1 MNSYAPFN
9 KPVLHRPVELA
20 LSMVF
25 NFHHLKVDYD
35 NGRKWTRKPFDF
47 AELKQLLTRWAVRMQ
62 EGGGWNA
69 LFWNN
74 HDQPR
79 ALDRFGDVLNYRVES
94 ATMLATAIHLLRG
107 TPYVYMGEEIG
118 MTDPEY
124 TSIDEYVDVEAINAH
139 QALLELG
146 VTPVEAFAIVHSK
159 ARDNARTPM
168 QWTPGPHAGFS
179 TGTPWLRPTNHE
191 TINVAAEQA
200 VGRILPYYRRLIAL
214 RKQHPVIASG
224 DIEPFALEHESVFG
238 FVREH
243 RGSKL
248 LVLTN
253 FYGRS
258 TAVCIPAEF
267 CAGAVLISNYGRTD
281 TPDSTSFELKPYE
294 ALAVLVTTQ
303 SQGDLP

>member
-200 VGRILPYYRRLIAL
+200 VGRILPYYRRLISSPS
-214 RKQHPVIASG
+214 RWSTNRCSGSCAS
-224 DIEPFALEHESVFG
+224 I
-238 FVREH
+238 
-243 RGSKL
+243 
-248 LVLTN
+248 
-253 FYGRS
+253 
-258 TAVCIPAEF
+258 
-267 CAGAVLISNYGRTD
+267 GARNCWY
-281 TPDSTSFELKPYE
+281 
-294 ALAVLVTTQ
+294 
-303 SQGDLP
+303 